1 MVGQPNR
8 FRHGETGWLA
18 VPGDADSLAAALQA
32 ALDLRPTQTQNAC
45 HYGKAAYRS
54 QFFDRD
60 HVSAN
65 DKNLSAG
72 AGSGGGEP
80 ERKIIN

>member
-1 MVGQPNR
+1 MVKP
-8 FRHGETGWLA
+8 GWLA
-18 VPGDADSLAAALQA
+18 IPGDADSLAAALQT
-32 ALDLRPTQTQNAC
+32 ALDLSPRKRKTLAT
-45 HYGKAAYRS
+45 YGKAAYRS

>member
-1 MVGQPNR
+1 M
-8 FRHGETGWLA
+8 
-18 VPGDADSLAAALQA
+18 
-32 ALDLRPTQTQNAC
+32 QTQNAC

-65 DKNLSAG
+65 DQNLSAG

-80 ERKIIN
+80 EHKIIN